1 MAKRT
6 AQVPIHSYAA
16 LVAERK
22 LLRAIGL
29 DAEAA
34 ASVKPELWRRILVAA
49 ELDWLA
55 PLVCLRMTTQCP
67 CRFLVIY

>member
-16 LVAERK
+16 EVAERK

-29 DAEAA
+29 DTEA
-34 ASVKPELWRRILVAA
+34 ASVKPELWRRILAAA